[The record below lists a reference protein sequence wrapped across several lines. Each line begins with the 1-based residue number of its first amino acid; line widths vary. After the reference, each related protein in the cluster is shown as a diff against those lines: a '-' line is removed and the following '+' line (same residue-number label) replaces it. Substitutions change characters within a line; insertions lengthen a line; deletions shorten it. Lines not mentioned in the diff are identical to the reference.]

1 MEDFLSV
8 VFDDLHLKGAGY
20 AFIHGHANWSAKVAL
35 PGRAVFH
42 AVLFGEVYLH
52 TNEQVYHLHAGDL
65 FVLPSGVAHQLTD
78 GPQAQQGSENI
89 SYVLS
94 DRRHQPYTLGAGDI
108 SAIVLIAGSHYD
120 TDLGQPLMSALPA
133 AFAVAG
139 QGQEPPEWLR
149 IGILFLQQEI
159 SESRPGQQSILNR
172 LGDIWFMQCL
182 RVYIEKIATD
192 DSSWL
197 RALKDPALA
206 TVLSAVHRQPEQD
219 WTVLKMADLAH
230 LSRSAFADRFQRT
243 MGKPPQR
250 YVNEHRMR
258 LAAWQLRHSDQ
269 PVCRIAD
276 MIGYASETA
285 FGQAFKRTHGMAP
298 GRYRQHIREQ

>member
-20 AFIHGHANWSAKVAL
+20 VFVHGHANWSAQVAL
-35 PGRAVFH
+35 PGRAIFH

-52 TNEQVYHLHAGDL
+52 THEQTYHLRAGDL
-65 FVLPSGVAHQLTD
+65 FVLPSGLAHTLSD
-78 GPQAQQGSENI
+78 ASLSPQTSENI
-89 SYVLS
+89 SYALS
-94 DRRHQPYTLGAGDI
+94 ERRHQPYALGKGDI

-120 TDLGQPLMSALPA
+120 TDLGQPLMSALPS
-133 AFAVAG
+133 AFLVAG
-139 QGQEPPEWLR
+139 QDQEPPEWLR

-159 SESRPGQQSILNR
+159 RESRPGQQSILNR

-182 RVYIEKIATD
+182 RVYIDKISTD

-206 TVLSAVHRQPEQD
+206 TVLSAVHRKPEQE
-219 WTVLKMADLAH
+219 WTVPKMAELAH

-250 YVNEHRMR
+250 YLNEHRMR

-276 MIGYASETA
+276 MTGYASETA
-285 FGQAFKRTHGMAP
+285 FGQAFKRAHGMAP
-298 GRYRQHIREQ
+298 GRYRQHIRAQ